1 MIRAS
6 PEKKVFHI
14 SHKEKAMEKLEVRIV
29 TLPAMR
35 VVCFNGFGPSPE
47 DQAFDKLIAWA
58 KEKNIWD
65 KPHRLFG
72 YNNPDP
78 SPGSPNYGYDAWMTV
93 DESVQTDGEAR
104 IIDFPGGLYAVT
116 TVHAGPKGEGIFE
129 TWQELAAWV
138 EHSQYR
144 PEYCRRVC
152 LEESLP
158 VKARIE
164 GGFTLDLYE
173 PITVD

>member
-1 MIRAS
+1 
-6 PEKKVFHI
+6 
-14 SHKEKAMEKLEVRIV
+14 MEELDVRIV
-29 TLPAMR
+29 TLPPLR
-35 VVCFNGFGPSPE
+35 VICFNGFGPSPE
-47 DQAFDKLIAWA
+47 LQAWEKLAAWA
-58 KEKNIWD
+58 KAHDLWD

-93 DESVQTDGEAR
+93 DESIQAEGEGR

-116 TVHAGPKGEGIFE
+116 TAHAGPQGEGIYE
-129 TWQELAAWV
+129 TWQQLAAWV
-138 EHSQYR
+138 EKSKYH
-144 PEYCRRVC
+144 PEYCQRLC

-158 VKARIE
+158 VKSRIE

-173 PITVD
+173 PIAE